1 MKKIILISLGLIFVS
16 PLSDLVSQNSD
27 LKEPKQVLSV
37 KKQEPVSKPVE
48 AELKAP
54 AVPAQLTPKAAKSNT
69 AIPESEARQTKQTS
83 IIDEGSSE
91 LNSMQELIGVS
102 LMATDKIL
110 LFDDPTISGKAD
122 AQANKLYFVQITA
135 LSKFTDKMTDRFSK
149 YAAYGDVYKVDA
161 DGATKIRIGSFQDVN
176 EAIAVLNL
184 LKKNGLK
191 DAFIVADILDSGRA
205 TMLFKSTA
213 SAPKATPNTEA
224 PNTKT
229 SNFEDGKYKI
239 RVSEYKAPD
248 WFDVSKIN
256 DLGNIEHWTKGGWT
270 IIVLGNYQTEQ
281 TAKEVMDKLKTR
293 GFKEAYIVVEENGKL
308 YRQ

>member
-16 PLSDLVSQNSD
+16 PLSDLVSQNSE
-27 LKEPKQVLSV
+27 LKEPHQVLSV
-37 KKQEPVSKPVE
+37 KKQEPVSKPTE
-48 AELKAP
+48 AELKTTPAP
-54 AVPAQLTPKAAKSNT
+54 NQLTPKAAKSNT
-69 AIPESEARQTKQTS
+69 NLPESEAGQTKQTS
-83 IIDEGSSE
+83 IIDAGGLDLSAK
-91 LNSMQELIGVS
+91 QELIGVQ

-110 LFDDPTISGKAD
+110 LFDDPAISGKPD

-135 LSKFTDKMTDRFSK
+135 LSKYTEKMTDRFSK

-191 DAFIVADILDSGRA
+191 DAFIVADVLDNGRA
-205 TMLFKSTA
+205 TMLFKSSA

-229 SNFEDGKYKI
+229 SNFENGKYKI

-281 TAKEVMDKLKTR
+281 AAKDVMDKLKTR

>member
-27 LKEPKQVLSV
+27 LKEPNQVLSV

-48 AELKAP
+48 AELKVP
-54 AVPAQLTPKAAKSNT
+54 AVPGQLTPKAAKSNT

-83 IIDEGSSE
+83 IIDEGSSG
-91 LNSMQELIGVS
+91 LNAMQELIGVS

-110 LFDDPTISGKAD
+110 LFDDPAISGKAD

>member
-27 LKEPKQVLSV
+27 LKKPNQTLTV
-37 KKQEPVSKPVE
+37 KKQETASKPVE
-48 AELKAP
+48 AELKAT
-54 AVPAQLTPKAAKSNT
+54 AIPAQLTPKAAKST
-69 AIPESEARQTKQTS
+69 TSIPESEVRQTKQTS
-83 IIDEGSSE
+83 IIDESSTGS
-91 LNSMQELIGVS
+91 NAMQELVGVS

-110 LFDDPTISGKAD
+110 LFDDPAISGKPD

-191 DAFIVADILDSGRA
+191 DAFIVADILDTGRS

-229 SNFEDGKYKI
+229 TNFEDGKYKI

-281 TAKEVMDKLKTR
+281 TAKDVMDKLKTR

>member
-27 LKEPKQVLSV
+27 LKEPNQVLSV

-48 AELKAP
+48 AELKVP

-83 IIDEGSSE
+83 IIDEGSSG
-91 LNSMQELIGVS
+91 LNAMKELIGVS

-110 LFDDPTISGKAD
+110 LFDDPAISGKAD

>member
-27 LKEPKQVLSV
+27 LKEPNQVLSV

-48 AELKAP
+48 AELKVP

-69 AIPESEARQTKQTS
+69 TITESEARQTKQTS
-83 IIDEGSSE
+83 IIDEGSSG
-91 LNSMQELIGVS
+91 LNAMKELIGVS

-110 LFDDPTISGKAD
+110 LFDDPAISGKAD

>member
-48 AELKAP
+48 AELKVP

-110 LFDDPTISGKAD
+110 LFDDPAISGKAD

-229 SNFEDGKYKI
+229 SNFEEGKYKI

>member
-48 AELKAP
+48 AELKVP

-110 LFDDPTISGKAD
+110 LFDDPAISGKAD

>member
-16 PLSDLVSQNSD
+16 PLSDLVSQNSE
-27 LKEPKQVLSV
+27 LKEPHQVLSV
-37 KKQEPVSKPVE
+37 KKQEPVSKPTE
-48 AELKAP
+48 AELKTTPAP
-54 AVPAQLTPKAAKSNT
+54 NQLTQKAAKSNT
-69 AIPESEARQTKQTS
+69 NLPESEAGQTKQAS
-83 IIDEGSSE
+83 IIDAGGLDLSAK
-91 LNSMQELIGVS
+91 QELIGVQ

-110 LFDDPTISGKAD
+110 LFDDPAISGKPD

-135 LSKFTDKMTDRFSK
+135 LSKYTEKMTDRFSK

-191 DAFIVADILDSGRA
+191 DAFIVADVLDNGRA
-205 TMLFKSTA
+205 TMLFKSSA

-229 SNFEDGKYKI
+229 SNFENGKYKI

-281 TAKEVMDKLKTR
+281 AAKDVMDKLKTR

>member
-48 AELKAP
+48 AELKVP

-110 LFDDPTISGKAD
+110 LFDDPAISGKAD

-224 PNTKT
+224 QNTKT

>member
-27 LKEPKQVLSV
+27 LKEPNQVLSV

-48 AELKAP
+48 AELKVP

-69 AIPESEARQTKQTS
+69 TIPESEARQTKQTS

-110 LFDDPTISGKAD
+110 LFDDPAISGKAD

>member
-1 MKKIILISLGLIFVS
+1 MGLIFVS
-16 PLSDLVSQNSD
+16 PLSDLISQNSD
-27 LKEPKQVLSV
+27 LKQQNQSAPV
-37 KKQEPVSKPVE
+37 KKQETASKPVE
-48 AELKAP
+48 AELKLTETP
-54 AVPAQLTPKAAKSNT
+54 ALLTPKAAISAKAGVDN
-69 AIPESEARQTKQTS
+69 EAEQTKQTS
-83 IIDEGSSE
+83 IMDAPVSGTHALHE
-91 LNSMQELIGVS
+91 LTGVR
-102 LMATDKIL
+102 LMATDKVL
-110 LFDDPTISGKAD
+110 LFDDPAISGKAD

-135 LSKFTDKMTDRFSK
+135 LSKYSDKMTERFSK
-149 YAAYGDVYKVDA
+149 YAVYGDVYKVDA

-205 TMLFKSTA
+205 NLLFKSTT
-213 SAPKATPNTEA
+213 SAPKASPNTES
-224 PNTKT
+224 PVSKIG
-229 SNFEDGKYKI
+229 SFETGKYKI

-270 IIVLGNYQTEQ
+270 IIVLGNYVTEQ
-281 TAKEVMDKLKTR
+281 SAKEVMDKLKTR